1 MNAYREFAR
10 FYAKGQYYKYSKQMA
25 EVLPDILEQFNVCPT
40 TILDLACGEGTFI
53 VEMAKKGFDVTGID
67 LSPQQMEFA
76 QEKAEKENVYAEILI
91 QDMRSFVLKK
101 KFDLITCWYDSL
113 NHLLTLEDLEKTF
126 LSVHNALNN
135 NGIFIF
141 DVNTIYNL
149 AVKWQQY
156 PSTVEQ
162 DTSNLFEIHRSRYDV
177 ENNIA
182 TLHITGFIRE
192 NEENKWI
199 RIDEE
204 YKERWYTIEEI
215 RQCLHNTSLQE
226 LALWG
231 DIKERSKPVLNTKR
245 LWFIVKRT

>member
-25 EVLPDILEQFNVCPT
+25 EVLPDILEQFGAHPK

-53 VEMAKKGFDVTGID
+53 LEMAKKGFDATGVD
-67 LSPQQMEFA
+67 LSPQQVEFA
-76 QEKAEKENVYAEILI
+76 QKKAEKENVNVEIHV
-91 QDMRSFVLKK
+91 QDMRSLFLEK

-113 NHLLTLEDLEKTF
+113 NHLLELDDLEKTF
-126 LSVHNALNN
+126 LSVHHALNN

-156 PSTVEQ
+156 PCTIEL
-162 DTSNLFEIHRSRYDV
+162 DILNLFEIHRSTYDV

-182 TLHITGFIRE
+182 TLHITGFVKE
-192 NEENKWI
+192 GEENKWI

-204 YKERWYTIEEI
+204 YRERGYTIEEI
-215 RQCLHNTSLQE
+215 RQCLHNTGLQE

-231 DIKERSKPVLNTKR
+231 DIKEKSNPVPNTKR
-245 LWFIVKRT
+245 LWFIVKM